1 MEQIKKR
8 LFIGLDVHKRSWSV
22 SIFTQSI
29 HHKTFSQPPS
39 PDALR
44 TYVSKFFK
52 DYEVICAYEACKF
65 GFWIYRELRSFGY
78 ECLVVNPADIPT
90 TNKES
95 SEKTDPIDSRKIAKS
110 LRAGLLRGIHV
121 PKEDTLGE
129 RQLFRYRKKLWAD
142 LVRVKNRIKDKLLF
156 NGIPI
161 PAKYDNPYWS
171 KSFLSWLTTVDFSSS
186 KTRMTLDFLLSQYEM
201 IYRHFLKVS
210 IEVRKLHK
218 LPKYKEDA
226 KRLREIPGIGPLTS
240 VELLIEIEDIKRFKN
255 FKHFNGYLGLK
266 PMVHSSGERDHKSY
280 MTYRG
285 KHALRSSL
293 VECAW
298 TAVQRDPVML
308 QTYEELIKQHTKKRA
323 IVKIARKLAS
333 RVYHVL
339 KEKDRYEIGLVK

>member
-1 MEQIKKR
+1 M
-8 LFIGLDVHKRSWSV
+8 HKRSWSV
-22 SIFTQSI
+22 SIFTESI
-29 HHKTFSQPPS
+29 HHKTFSQSPS
-39 PDALR
+39 PEALKS
-44 TYVSKFFK
+44 YLSKYFK

-65 GFWIYRELRSFGY
+65 GFWIYRKLTGFGY
-78 ECLVVNPADIPT
+78 SCLVVNPADIPT

-110 LRAGLLRGIHV
+110 LRAGLLKGIHV
-121 PKEDTLGE
+121 PTEDTLGE

-156 NGIPI
+156 NGVAVP
-161 PAKYDNPYWS
+161 PEFDNPYWT
-171 KSFLSWLTTVDFSSS
+171 KGFLHWLTLVGFKSD
-186 KTRMTLDFLLSQYEM
+186 KTRMTLDYLLEQYEM

-218 LPKYKEDA
+218 LPRYKEDA
-226 KRLREIPGIGPLTS
+226 KRLRQIPGIGPLTS
-240 VELLIEIEDIKRFKN
+240 VELLIEIEDIGRFKN
-255 FKHFNGYLGLK
+255 FNHFNGYLGLK

-308 QTYEELIKQHTKKRA
+308 QSYEELLKRHTKKRA
-323 IVKIARKLAS
+323 IIKIARKLAS
-333 RVYHVL
+333 RVYRVL
-339 KEKDRYEIGLVK
+339 NPKISLENLLHA